1 MNSNNQS
8 TAKQKL
14 KKIENRI
21 ADIITNLSFLKG
33 RQPKISKIIALT
45 YLHRRTTQK
54 QLRELTGYSLG
65 TISNALQSLEK
76 MGIIRKTQDPQ
87 TREYNYELEGTIAQP
102 GSRSVTNIFE
112 YFSQQKIFLKKI
124 KTKLAQQH
132 LSNKKGYEELSEF
145 VNKMEDIFPAIEHAT
160 QKILT
165 QVSGQNRSGS
175 DQ

>member
-45 YLHRRTTQK
+45 YLHRKTTQK

-132 LSNKKGYEELSEF
+132 LSNKKGYEELSQF

-160 QKILT
+160 QKIVT
-165 QVSGQNRSGS
+165 QVSVQNRSGS
-175 DQ
+175 D

>member
-1 MNSNNQS
+1 MTPNK
-8 TAKQKL
+8 TPEQKL
-14 KKIENRI
+14 GEIENKLVN
-21 ADIITNLSFLKG
+21 IITNLSFLKG

-45 YLHRRTTQK
+45 YLHRKTTQK

-65 TISNALQSLEK
+65 TISNSLQSLEK

-112 YFSQQKIFLKKI
+112 YFTQQKQFLKKI
-124 KTKLAQQH
+124 KTKLAQPH
-132 LSNKKGYEELSEF
+132 LSNKKGYEQVSEF
-145 VNKMEDIFPAIEHAT
+145 VNKMEDIFPAIENAT

-165 QVSGQNRSGS
+165 QAWLEQNRSGS
-175 DQ
+175 DK

>member
-45 YLHRRTTQK
+45 YLHRKTTQK

-132 LSNKKGYEELSEF
+132 LSNKKGYEELSQF

-165 QVSGQNRSGS
+165 QVSVQNRSGS
-175 DQ
+175 D

>member
-14 KKIENRI
+14 KEIENRI

-45 YLHRRTTQK
+45 YLHRKTTQK

-112 YFSQQKIFLKKI
+112 YFSQQKQFLKKI

-175 DQ
+175 D

>member
-14 KKIENRI
+14 KEIENRI